1 MARVQKLTGKT
12 SGAEWGTQKVCVSM
26 ETQHGGEQGS
36 GQSKPSVKAAMVGS
50 QMSPS
55 VVGMLAAKSKSDI
68 LHLIPRPTLGKENQS

>member
-1 MARVQKLTGKT
+1 
-12 SGAEWGTQKVCVSM
+12 M

-50 QMSPS
+50 QMSQS

-68 LHLIPRPTLGKENQS
+68 LHLIPRPTL